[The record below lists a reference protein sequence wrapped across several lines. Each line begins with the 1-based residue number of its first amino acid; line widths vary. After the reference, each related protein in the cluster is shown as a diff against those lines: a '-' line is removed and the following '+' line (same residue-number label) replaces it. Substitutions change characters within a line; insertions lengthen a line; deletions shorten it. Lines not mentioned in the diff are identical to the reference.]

1 VVIEKI
7 CVLGSGTMG
16 HGIAQVCA
24 QNGFQVTLED
34 INEELVQNGLK
45 RIEKFLRNSIER
57 KKMTETEA
65 KVVLS
70 RVKTSTD
77 LGEAAKEADLVI
89 EAIIE
94 KIEIK
99 KETFKQLDQICPDHA
114 ILTSNSS
121 YLCITEMAA
130 ATKRPDRVLGMHW
143 FNPPQIMKGIE
154 VIRTERTSQ
163 EALDTII
170 HLCKRLGKEPAICKD
185 SPGFIANRL
194 LQAWRSEGLR
204 LYDEGVASSKEIDT
218 ALKVAYD
225 FRMGPFELADLT
237 GLDIALAGNE
247 TMYRELANPIF
258 KPPRCLIMKVRS
270 GELGRKTGRGFYEYK

>member
-1 VVIEKI
+1 MAIGRI

-16 HGIAQVCA
+16 HAIAQVCA
-24 QNGFQVTLED
+24 QSGFRVTLRD
-34 INEELVQNGLK
+34 LTEELVQSGWK
-45 RIEKFLRNSIER
+45 RIEKFLQSSIER

-65 KVVLS
+65 RAVLD
-70 RVKTSTD
+70 RIQTSTD
-77 LGEAAKEADLVI
+77 LREAAKDADFVI

-99 KETFKQLDQICPDHA
+99 KETFGQLDQICPDHA
-114 ILTSNSS
+114 ILASNSS

-163 EALDTII
+163 ETLDTTVN
-170 HLCKRLGKEPAICKD
+170 LCRRLGKEPAVCKD

-204 LYDEGVASSKEIDT
+204 LYDEGVASSKEID
-218 ALKVAYD
+218 AAFKVAYS

-247 TMYRELANPIF
+247 TMYRETANPIF
-258 KPPRCLIMKVRS
+258 KPPRCLVMKVRS